1 MHAAECPGEGG
12 HRTATRV
19 ARDLVAHPGGHA
31 VADHG
36 KPTPGR
42 VTQQVGQLGV
52 AQAVRIG
59 RPQQLP
65 QALAFRP
72 DLAVVL
78 AGGNDM
84 LRRRFEPDAAAEPE
98 MYSAD
103 QLHLSARGHAVV
115 AAETVRALR
124 EVVVAGRI
132 A

>member
-1 MHAAECPGEGG
+1 MLSPI
-12 HRTATRV
+12 TASRRQGASRSKSV
-19 ARDLVAHPGGHA
+19 NSSSLRQYGSV
-31 VADHG
+31 
-36 KPTPGR
+36 GR
-42 VTQQVGQLGV
+42 SNCRRRWRF
-52 AQAVRIG
+52 A
-59 RPQQLP
+59 
-65 QALAFRP
+65 P